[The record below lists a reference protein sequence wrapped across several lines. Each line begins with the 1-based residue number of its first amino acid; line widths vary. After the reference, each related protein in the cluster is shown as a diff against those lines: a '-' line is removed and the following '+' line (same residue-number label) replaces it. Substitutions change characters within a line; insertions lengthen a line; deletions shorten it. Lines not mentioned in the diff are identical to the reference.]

1 MDLTGLVN
9 VSKSTTNPKESFESS
24 ALTTLNILEAIRILN
39 SDAAY
44 INHSSDKVYAN
55 NKSPFREDMK
65 LFPDHIYDVGKL
77 TQEVISNSY
86 NFHYGIKTINLRCAN
101 YYGPYDF
108 DFNRIIPYLMKSFI
122 TNKEIQLRST
132 LDFRRDFLYIEE
144 AVNVN
149 NILFDHILDK
159 DSSIYGETYNFS
171 QEQDFS
177 IQEIIHFISE
187 LSPNSP
193 DILFNQKDTNK
204 ETKKLLLDCTKAKAK
219 FNWENRTTF
228 EDGLKMTYD
237 YYFSYLNKKV

>member
-1 MDLTGLVN
+1 M
-9 VSKSTTNPKESFESS
+9 
-24 ALTTLNILEAIRILN
+24 
-39 SDAAY
+39 
-44 INHSSDKVYAN
+44 
-55 NKSPFREDMK
+55 
-65 LFPDHIYDVGKL
+65 
-77 TQEVISNSY
+77 
-86 NFHYGIKTINLRCAN
+86 
-101 YYGPYDF
+101 
-108 DFNRIIPYLMKSFI
+108 
-122 TNKEIQLRST
+122 
-132 LDFRRDFLYIEE
+132 YIEE